1 MTEPG
6 SAADRVKGPA
16 IGLLIVGILGVVFG
30 VLGLLNSLLGLGL
43 GAAQLNDM
51 QSQGEQVPEWA
62 KYFVG
67 GGAGAVQII
76 GNLVGIGCS
85 ALVAYAGVQMQKL
98 QNRSLCTVGSVIA
111 MIPCLSP
118 CCCIGLPIG
127 VWALVSLNKPEVR
140 AAFGPPM
147 SS

>member
-6 SAADRVKGPA
+6 SAMDRVKGPA

-43 GAAQLNDM
+43 GAAQLQQM
-51 QSQGEQVPEWA
+51 QEQGQQVPEWA
-62 KYFVG
+62 KYFMG

-76 GNLVGIGCS
+76 SNLVGIGCS
-85 ALVAYAGVQMQKL
+85 VLVAVGGMKMQKL
-98 QNRSLCTVGSVIA
+98 QSKGLCTAASVIA

-118 CCCIGLPIG
+118 CCCVGLPIG
-127 VWALVSLNKPEVR
+127 IWALIVLNKPEVR
-140 AAFGPPM
+140 TAFGPPM
-147 SS
+147 